1 MGQKIGDYAEFNSET
16 LLEIIAVL
24 SNQGMLDIIESIDM
38 SQPLKI
44 GMTTTYGYT
53 VNIGQPENL
62 TGKLENLPPVLSKV
76 LSMGP
81 EGGTIR
87 PWRAWRSGIFSARG
101 VPAGDRGNRRA
112 ETARAAKQSRI
123 RPRKAGRSS
132 PNPVLH
138 RNFQ

>member
-1 MGQKIGDYAEFNSET
+1 
-16 LLEIIAVL
+16 
-24 SNQGMLDIIESIDM
+24 M

-76 LSMGP
+76 LSMGL
-81 EGGTIR
+81 EGGTIDL
-87 PWRAWRSGIFSARG
+87 G
-101 VPAGDRGNRRA
+101 VLAIRYILRQRCTSRRQRDRRA

-123 RPRKAGRSS
+123 SRGRRDGAARTQSCTVTSS
-132 PNPVLH
+132 SYKV
-138 RNFQ
+138 

>member
-1 MGQKIGDYAEFNSET
+1 
-16 LLEIIAVL
+16 
-24 SNQGMLDIIESIDM
+24 M

-62 TGKLENLPPVLSKV
+62 TGKLENLPPVPEQGAFHGALQGRTIDLGV
-76 LSMGP
+76 LGEP
-81 EGGTIR
+81 
-87 PWRAWRSGIFSARG
+87 GIFSARG
-101 VPAGDRGNRRA
+101 DISRRQRDRRA

-132 PNPVLH
+132 PNQVLH